1 MDKEKLKA
9 YKRHYY
15 ETHKEQIRERNKKY
29 KRNKEKD
36 KVYRE
41 LHKEHRLDLQRA
53 SRKKNE
59 VAYKQD
65 NRRRNLMEKI
75 KVMNH
80 YSSGDK
86 IKCSRCG
93 FNDIRA
99 LSVDHI
105 NGQGG
110 KHRKEVGVHTYRWL
124 KANNYPDG
132 FQILCMNCQFIK
144 RIENRECGNHNKD
157 AEAVKQEEAYE

>member
-1 MDKEKLKA
+1 MDKEKLRA
-9 YKRHYY
+9 YKHHYY

-29 KRNKEKD
+29 KRDKEKD
-36 KVYRE
+36 RVYRQ
-41 LHKEHRLDLQRA
+41 LHKEHRLELQKA
-53 SRKKNE
+53 SRGRNE

-65 NRRRNLMEKI
+65 NRRRNLMEKV
-75 KVMNH
+75 KALKH
-80 YSSGDK
+80 YSCDGE
-86 IKCSRCG
+86 IKCARCG
-93 FNDIRA
+93 FGDIRA
-99 LSVDHI
+99 LSIDHI

-124 KANNYPDG
+124 KVNNYPSG

-157 AEAVKQEEAYE
+157 TEVAEQEKSYE